1 MVTDLPTSPDRKGN
15 PHAPQVR
22 RSPEPLSVPNVLA
35 GSGVLGLIVGVA
47 SITDQ
52 LLIVLAVLVVG
63 GCASTALM
71 RGIEPIL
78 VFFATAVVVRPL
90 VDITATQRGSAISI
104 TEAFGGGV
112 LVVMILW
119 LAFHNQELIPRL
131 KKPIPVALIAMVLV
145 SLLATLGSTDLLQG
159 FAATSRVT
167 AGLALF
173 LVTDLLLHLKRIT
186 LRQLMLLILATSVVP
201 LVYPLLGLA
210 GVEVFHQKDGVTA
223 LKSVFFLSNNFAY
236 FLMPMLVMG
245 VAWALRSVGWQRI
258 VALAYVAVVGL
269 ELLLAETRGAWLG
282 AAIAVLIVTW
292 ILDRRIAALS
302 MIAVIVMVVFVP
314 SVNARLTSLAENPY
328 EPRSESSLDWRFG
341 QWQRLLPEVLHA
353 PALGGGPG
361 EAVRLTTKEAHNDY
375 LRAAVETGLIG
386 FAAYVFF
393 LGAAIY
399 TAWRAVR
406 RVRSLPLRNGETERQ
421 HLLLMA
427 VFIALAAHTIAVAIG
442 SAGEN
447 LIDNVTF
454 LWSTLP
460 LLAIVQWSLTA
471 EPDEIRFT
479 RD

>member
-1 MVTDLPTSPDRKGN
+1 MATDIPTSPSTRK
-15 PHAPQVR
+15 P
-22 RSPEPLSVPNVLA
+22 SEPLSVTTVLL
-35 GSGVLGLIVGVA
+35 GSAILGLIVGVA
-47 SITDQ
+47 SVTDQ
-52 LLIVLAVLVVG
+52 LSLVLAVLVVG
-63 GCASTALM
+63 GCATAALM

-78 VFFATAVVVRPL
+78 VFFCTAVVVRPL

-104 TEAFGGGV
+104 TEAFGGAV
-112 LVVMILW
+112 LVAMVFW
-119 LAFHNQELIPRL
+119 LLVHRHELAPRL
-131 KKPIPVALIAMVLV
+131 VRPIPLALISMVAV
-145 SLLATLGSTDLLQG
+145 SLLATLGSTDLNQG
-159 FAATSRVT
+159 FAATSRVA

-186 LRQLMLLILATSVVP
+186 LRQLMLLILATSVIP
-201 LVYPLLGLA
+201 LVYPILGVA

-236 FLMPMLVMG
+236 FLMPMLVLG
-245 VAWALRSVGWQRI
+245 VAWVLRSTGWQRI
-258 VALAYVAVVGL
+258 VGLGYVGVVGM

-282 AAIAVLIVTW
+282 TAVAVLIVTW
-292 ILDRRIAALS
+292 ILDRRVAILS
-302 MIAVIVMVVFVP
+302 MVGVVLMVVFVP
-314 SVNARLTSLAENPY
+314 SVNARLTSLADNPY

-341 QWQRLLPEVLHA
+341 QWDRLLPEVLHS
-353 PALGGGPG
+353 PVLGGGPG

-386 FAAYVFF
+386 FAAYLFF

-399 TAWRAVR
+399 TAWRAVQ
-406 RVRSLPLRNGETERQ
+406 RVRSLPPRAGQSQRSY
-421 HLLLMA
+421 HLLIA
-427 VFIALAAHTIAVAIG
+427 VFTALAAHMIAVAIG

-471 EPDEIRFT
+471 DPEEIQFS
-479 RD
+479 